1 MAEATHNV
9 IFRVRRYD
17 PAKDERPFY
26 QDFTVPVSPG
36 MVVLEALWFIKEN
49 LDGTLAWRSSCRMGV
64 CGSCGMMVNGK
75 PMLACNTQVKD
86 VADDVLLVAP
96 LPNFGIV
103 RDLVPDLKPMFE
115 AHRKLQ
121 PWTQRSDR
129 AEQLEPTDQYWQ
141 SPHQLEQYLQFSFC
155 IKCGCCMAACPTVA
169 TDPVYSGPQPLA
181 QGYRYL
187 IDSRDGG
194 FDERKRVLAGDAGP
208 WRCHYAG
215 ECSNVCPKGVD
226 PARAIQLMKRELVF
240 DYLRLG
246 KLRGRCEAQLL
257 GPDRRM
263 GRREGVPDPPPFT
276 VEGAG

>member
-1 MAEATHNV
+1 M
-9 IFRVRRYD
+9 
-17 PAKDERPFY
+17 K
-26 QDFTVPVSPG
+26 
-36 MVVLEALWFIKEN
+36 
-49 LDGTLAWRSSCRMGV
+49 
-64 CGSCGMMVNGK
+64 
-75 PMLACNTQVKD
+75 
-86 VADDVLLVAP
+86 
-96 LPNFGIV
+96 
-103 RDLVPDLKPMFE
+103 
-115 AHRKLQ
+115 
-121 PWTQRSDR
+121 PWTLRDDG

-194 FDERKRVLAGDAGP
+194 FDERKRALAGDAGP

-226 PARAIQLMKRELVF
+226 PARAIQLMKRELVL

-246 KLRGRCEAQLL
+246 KLRGRCEAPLL
-257 GPDRRM
+257 GPDKRK
-263 GRREGVPDPPPFT
+263 GRREGIPDAPAFT
-276 VEGAG
+276 VEGAK

>member
-1 MAEATHNV
+1 MAEATRNV

-36 MVVLEALWFIKEN
+36 MVVLEGLWYIKEN

-64 CGSCGMMVNGK
+64 CGSCGMMVNGT

-103 RDLVPDLKPMFE
+103 RDLVPDLRPMFE
-115 AHRKLQ
+115 AHRAMQ
-121 PWTQRSDR
+121 PWTLRGDR
-129 AEQLEPTDQYWQ
+129 EEQLDPTDQYWQ

-169 TDPVYSGPQPLA
+169 TDPAYSGPQPLA

-194 FDERKRVLAGDAGP
+194 FEQRKQVLSGDPGP

-215 ECSNVCPKGVD
+215 ECSRVCPKGVD
-226 PARAIQLMKRELVF
+226 PARAIQLMKRELVL

-246 KLRGRCEAQLL
+246 KLKGRCEAPLL
-257 GPDRRM
+257 GPARRM
-263 GRREGVPDPPPFT
+263 GRREGIPDPPPFT